1 MKLTTTLENLS
12 FFAYHGLYDFE
23 KERGANFFVDVEIHE
38 EVPEDL
44 RFKQLEEV
52 INYEEIFN
60 IIKEEMEL
68 RREFIEDLCRTILQ
82 RIHMHLIEKEVVI
95 SVKIT
100 KPNPGG
106 AFGSGAASVKLVN

>member
-23 KERGANFFVDVEIHE
+23 KERGANFFVDIEILE
-38 EVPEDL
+38 EVPEDR

-60 IIKEEMEL
+60 IIKEEMEI
-68 RREFIEDLCRTILQ
+68 RRDFIEDLCRTILQ
-82 RIHMHLIEKEVVI
+82 RIHLHLAEKDISV

-106 AFGSGAASVKLVN
+106 AFGGGAAAVKLVS

>member
-23 KERGANFFVDVEIHE
+23 KERGANFFVDVEILE
-38 EVPEDL
+38 EVPEDR

-60 IIKEEMEL
+60 IIKEEMEI
-68 RREFIEDLCRTILQ
+68 RRDYIEDLCLTILQ
-82 RIHMHLIEKEVVI
+82 RIHLHLAEKDISV

-106 AFGSGAASVKLVN
+106 AFGSGAAAVKLVH